1 MKILAFNCSPKQF
14 DNLTQLMIEAFLKGA
29 KSAGAQVE
37 QVNTCDLDIG
47 PCRGCTDNLLFEY
60 KHTCD
65 CDDDMIPL
73 YPKLKNADVWIFAT
87 SVFESGIPKV
97 FTNVLD
103 RLEPLFHPFVLNGTI
118 KLPSEDADK
127 NGKVLFIGTTNLND
141 GTLFEDVAAH
151 IESVSDMFDKE
162 FIGSL
167 TRTNSA
173 AIATIE
179 DMRDILNNI
188 LEECEVAGK
197 DLVES
202 GTIQAATMQKIA
214 KKVKIAI

>member
-1 MKILAFNCSPKQF
+1 MKILAFNCSPKQY
-14 DNLTQLMIEAFLKGA
+14 DNLTPLMVEAFLKGA

-37 QVNTCDLDIG
+37 QVNTCDLEIG
-47 PCRGCTDNLLFEY
+47 PCRGCTDDLLFEY
-60 KHTCD
+60 KQTCD
-65 CDDDMIPL
+65 CNDDMIPL

-87 SVFESGIPKV
+87 SVFEYGVPKV

-103 RLEPLFHPFVLNGTI
+103 RLEPLFHPFVVNGTI
-118 KLPSEDADK
+118 KLPSEDANK

-141 GTLFEDVAAH
+141 ATLFEDVAAQ
-151 IESVSDMFDKE
+151 IESVSNMFDKE
-162 FIGSL
+162 YLGSI

-173 AIATIE
+173 AISTIE
-179 DMRDILNNI
+179 DMRDIFNTI

-202 GTIQAATMQKIA
+202 GAIQAATIQSIS